1 MENFKELAYRYDLFI
16 APDWRDRFDTLI
28 DESIKMPVEGRILD
42 VNCGTG
48 AHTIEVA
55 GRMHG
60 KGEVVGVDPSAERVA
75 IARAK
80 ALVKKAKGLQF
91 EQGIA
96 TDLPFESHTF
106 DTVIGDVSMM
116 RADEIDEVLAE
127 MVRVARP
134 EGRVI
139 LKLTTHGS
147 FDEFFSIYWE
157 ALHEMGLDDEVWAS
171 LEGLINERPTV
182 SDIELVAQRTGLSNV
197 ESFISREEF
206 RYDTADRF
214 FESPL
219 IADYFLLGWLEIVP
233 SESREKLRRSIA
245 AIIERERNEAPFEIS
260 IKATVITGTK

>member
-1 MENFKELAYRYDLFI
+1 MENLKELAYRYDLFI
-16 APDWRDRFDTLI
+16 APDWRDRFDTLV
-28 DESIKMPVEGRILD
+28 DESIKLPVEGRILD

-48 AHTIEVA
+48 AHAIEA
-55 GRMHG
+55 AERMHG
-60 KGEVVGVDPSAERVA
+60 KGEVVGVDPSAECIA

-80 ALVKKAKGLQF
+80 ALVKKVKGLQF

-96 TDLPFESHTF
+96 SDLPFESHTF
-106 DTVIGDVSMM
+106 DIVIGDVSMM
-116 RADEIDEVLAE
+116 RADEIDQVLAE

-147 FDEFFSIYWE
+147 LDEFFSIYWE

-171 LEGLINERPTV
+171 LEGLINERPTI
-182 SDIELVAQRTGLSNV
+182 SDVELVAQRAGLSNV
-197 ESFISREEF
+197 ESFVSREEF
-206 RYDTADRF
+206 SYDTADRF

-219 IADYFLLGWLEIVP
+219 IADYFLSDWLEIVP
-233 SESREKLRRSIA
+233 SESREKVRRRIA